1 MFDYR
6 YSANM
11 SILLS
16 QILSL
21 ILLLFSLPA
30 FADSSLYEKAR
41 QEGRVLVYS
50 SSTVSEFSMLK
61 DLFEKRYP
69 GIKVEQ
75 LRLAGAKLMQRI
87 LAENLAGRDAADSVQ
102 VKGEAMHVLAQKG
115 LLAKYD
121 PLEKEGD
128 VVDKIFKHPE
138 GLYTT
143 VYLTAHSIVYNT
155 KMVAPK
161 DIPDR
166 YTDLLKPQWRG
177 GIGINT
183 TKFSILY
190 GILDFF
196 GKERGMDFLEKLA
209 AQEPVA
215 RAGGT
220 LTTQLVGAGE
230 FYLGFSINADS
241 VENVKK
247 KGAPVDWAR
256 LEDPSYGDIQAIG
269 VLANAK
275 HPNAARLFAN
285 FLLSKEGQTKLSD
298 LMNTPIRKDV
308 QPKIAVDRSKLRVI
322 PPTEGNRMDYYMGLM
337 NELFVKGK

>member
-1 MFDYR
+1 MKLQYR
-6 YSANM
+6 LQPIR
-11 SILLS
+11 SILS
-16 QILSL
+16 SL
-21 ILLLFSLPA
+21 ILLLFSFPA

-41 QEGRVLVYS
+41 QEGQLLVYS
-50 SSTVSEFSMLK
+50 SSTVSEFSKLK
-61 DLFEKRYP
+61 ALFEMRYP
-69 GIKVEQ
+69 GVTVEH
-75 LRLAGAKLMQRI
+75 LRLSGAKLMQRI
-87 LAENLAGRDAADSVQ
+87 LAEHHAGKNLADSVQ
-102 VKGEAMHVLAQKG
+102 IKGEAMWVLAQKG

-121 PLEKEGD
+121 PVEEERD
-128 VVDKIFKHPE
+128 AVDKMFKHPE
-138 GLYTT
+138 RLYTT

-155 KMVAPK
+155 KTVGAK
-161 DIPDR
+161 DIPHH
-166 YTDLLKPQWRG
+166 YTDLLRPQWKGR
-177 GIGINT
+177 IGVNT

-190 GILDFF
+190 GLMDFF
-196 GKERGMDFLEKLA
+196 GKEKGMEFLKQLA

-230 FYLGFSINADS
+230 FALGFSINADS

-256 LEDPSYGDIQAIG
+256 LDDPSYGDIQAIG

-275 HPNAARLFAN
+275 HPNASRLFAN

-308 QPKIAVDRSKLRVI
+308 QPKIDVDRSKLRVI
-322 PPTEGNRMDYYMGLM
+322 PPSEGNRIDYYMGLM
-337 NELFVKGK
+337 NKLFVKGK